1 MAALPDK
8 MATKEKLDLEAQ
20 LPLRPG
26 QPPSPSPGR
35 IDSEYQVSG
44 WTKVYYLAIYFLCN
58 ISLTI
63 YNKLILGKV
72 RHELLFFVWSELYI
86 SLFLTPN
93 CLAGFAAV
101 P

>member
-1 MAALPDK
+1 MATLSDK

-20 LPLRPG
+20 LPLRSG
-26 QPPSPSPGR
+26 QSSSSSSPSPPGAV
-35 IDSEYQVSG
+35 DNEYQVSG

-72 RHELLFFVWSELYI
+72 RHYCSYI
-86 SLFLTPN
+86 SIHRHVIQASYHRFTPSR
-93 CLAGFAAV
+93 
-101 P
+101 